1 MKLHQLRYLC
11 EIARQGLSFS
21 GAAGALHTSQP
32 GISKQIR
39 LLEEELGV
47 DLFIRN
53 GNRIVEMTEPARRI
67 VAIANLVLRELDDIK
82 AVAGEFREGNT
93 GRLNVA
99 ATFTFARYRL
109 PDALRRFVARYPRVG
124 VNLLQGSPAEVSR
137 LTSSGEADI
146 ALTARPAEDFP
157 ELLFLEYCELPR
169 VLVTP
174 RGHPLLREKKVT
186 LKAISRHPLITLD
199 IGSHG
204 QLKMRELF
212 ARSGLEPRIV
222 FAGVDVDVVKAFVEA
237 GLGIAVLPR
246 LAFEPRRDSRLRAL
260 DVGHLFESHAGCL
273 AIRKNH
279 YLRGYAF
286 DFIEML
292 ASAMDRRSVEK
303 ALAAARAATA

>member
-11 EIARQGLSFS
+11 EIARQGLNFS
-21 GAAGALHTSQP
+21 RAAAALRTSQP

-53 GNRIVEMTEPARRI
+53 GNRIIEMTEPARRI
-67 VAIANLVLRELDDIK
+67 VAMASVALRELEGVKD
-82 AVAGEFREGNT
+82 VAREFREGGG

-99 ATFTFARYRL
+99 ATFTFARYIL
-109 PDALRRFVARYPRVG
+109 PQALRRFVTRYPGVE
-124 VNLLQGSPAEVSR
+124 VNLRQDTAAQVSK
-137 LTSSGEADI
+137 LAVSGEADI
-146 ALTARPAEDFP
+146 ALTTRPAEDFP
-157 ELLFLEYCELPR
+157 ELLFLEYWKLPR

-174 RGHPLLREKKVT
+174 RGHPLLREKRVT
-186 LKAISRHPLITLD
+186 LKSIALHPLITLD

-204 QLKMRELF
+204 QQRMRETF
-212 ARSGLEPRIV
+212 ARAGLRPRIV

-237 GLGIAVLPR
+237 GLGIAVLPK
-246 LAFEPRRDSRLRAL
+246 LAFEARRDSSLRTR
-260 DVGHLFESHAGCL
+260 DVSHLFEPHAGCL
-273 AIRKNH
+273 AIRKNS

-292 ASAMDRRSVEK
+292 AGGIDRRAVEK
-303 ALAAARAATA
+303 ELAAARAA